1 MAKLIPMVL
10 DFETFFSQEHSL
22 TKMNPLSYIMHP
34 DTEIISCSAKTNGH
48 ETFVAFGEDNIRQQ
62 MQAWDWSDK
71 IVIAHN
77 NAGFDAA
84 ILKWRFN
91 INPAMFADTLAMAR
105 PIHAKTTGLSLA
117 KLVEHYGLGKK
128 DQTALMNT
136 KGRHLKD
143 FTPGEIE
150 AMGVYNKADVDQCW
164 GLFQKLL
171 PLTSKREMKL
181 IDMTIRMLT
190 EPGFEL
196 DIPLLEKTLVEER
209 ARKKETLVNLAR
221 MTGAYEPGMTDEE
234 AADAV
239 CTTLGSAA
247 KFGKLLTDLGVEVP
261 TKISPTTKKV
271 APALAKTDEAFIA
284 LTKSSDPIVAAA
296 ANARLGVKSTL
307 LESRIST
314 FLEVGRACN
323 GKKPIAINYYGAD
336 TTGRDSGGMSMND
349 QNLPRVSPGKP
360 KPTDALRMSLR
371 APKGMKVVVAD
382 LSGIELRTNMFLW
395 QVPYA
400 MKLFQDSPD
409 KADLYRYFAANDLYG
424 IAEDEVTKDQRQVGK
439 VAHLGLG
446 FGAGG
451 PTFQRIAK
459 MMGGIDMSLDDS
471 TATVGIYRGAHQEI
485 AGPKGGWKSCGTA
498 IKMISEGLSYQIDPW
513 GMCWTT
519 AEGIKTPQGMIRY
532 PDLRQEEVIRNEGT
546 QFEKTEMAW
555 VYGRGRHRAFL
566 SGPKV
571 TENIVQH
578 LAREVVMDNALEI
591 KRVTGY
597 GTKHRVHDELI
608 YVVPDSEADDMLAT
622 VQGIMRTPPKWWPE
636 LITWS
641 EGSYADTYGEA
652 K

>member
-1 MAKLIPMVL
+1 MAKLTPVVIDL
-10 DFETFFSQEHSL
+10 ESFWSQTHSL
-22 TKMNPLSYIMHP
+22 SKMNPIAYVMHP
-34 DTEIISCSAKTNGH
+34 ETEIISAAAKTGGRH
-48 ETFVAFGEDNIRQQ
+48 TCVTFGEKSVGENLRNFP
-62 MQAWDWSDK
+62 WHDK
-71 IVIAHN
+71 MVIGHN
-77 NAGFDAA
+77 MSMFDAM
-84 ILKWRFN
+84 ILAWRFGVK
-91 INPAMFADTLAMAR
+91 PAMWCCTLAMAR

-117 KLVEHYGLGKK
+117 KLVEHYKLGKK
-128 DQTALMNT
+128 DQSALMNT

-143 FTPGEIE
+143 FSQAEID

-164 GLFQKLL
+164 ELFKTLL

-196 DIPLLEKTLVEER
+196 DVPLLEKTLVEER
-209 ARKKETLVNLAR
+209 ARKKATLVELAK
-221 MTGAYEPGMTDEE
+221 MTGAYLEGMTDDE
-234 AADAV
+234 AAEAV

-247 KFGKLLTDLGVEVP
+247 KFGKLLNDLGVETP
-261 TKISPTTKKV
+261 MKTNAKGHP
-271 APALAKTDEAFIA
+271 APALAKTDEAFVA
-284 LTKSSDPIVAAA
+284 LTNSKNPIVAAA

-307 LESRIST
+307 LESRIT
-314 FLEVGRACN
+314 TYLEVGNACG

-349 QNLPRVSPGKP
+349 QNLPRINPKKP
-360 KPTDALRMSLR
+360 KPTDALRNSLR
-371 APKGMKVVVAD
+371 APAGMKVVVAD

-400 MKLFQDSPD
+400 MKLFEDNPGD
-409 KADLYRYFAANDLYG
+409 ADLYRYFAARELYNCT
-424 IAEDEVTKDQRQVGK
+424 EEEVTKDQRQIGK
-439 VAHLGLG
+439 ISHLGLG

-451 PTFQRIAK
+451 ATFQRIAK
-459 MMGGIDMSLDDS
+459 MMGGVDMDRDTADS
-471 TATVGIYRGAHQEI
+471 TVAVYRRAHPEI
-485 AGPKGGWKSCGTA
+485 AGPSGGWKSCGNA
-498 IKMISEGLSYQIDPW
+498 IKNIHSGTSYQIDPW

-532 PDLRQEEVIRNEGT
+532 PDLRQETVIRNPGT
-546 QFEKTEMAW
+546 DQEREEKVW
-555 VYGRGRHRAFL
+555 VYGQGRHRAFIT
-566 SGPKV
+566 GPKM

-597 GTKHRVHDELI
+597 GTKHRVHDELV
-608 YVVPDSEADDMLAT
+608 YVVPEAEAEDMLAA
-622 VQGIMRTPPKWWPE
+622 VQSIMRTPPQWWPQ

-641 EGSYADTYGEA
+641 EGDIADTYGAA